1 MNANLFLKGWSLPLA
16 ASVVLSAASS
26 AACTGFYVGRKVS
39 ADGTTLLA
47 RTVDAVSPSSC
58 KALEVFPRIENR
70 PGRYYLASDSGAQW
84 PLPVT
89 TWHAVTVPAASWMD
103 GHGRYEGAC
112 ANEKGVM
119 LTGTV
124 TAYANEAARKADPYV
139 KEGFSE
145 ASLPGL
151 LIVSASTAREAV
163 ELLGRVVAERGHNG
177 SEIYMVA
184 DAAEAWYVEVYTGHQ
199 WAAVRLPE
207 DRMLAIGNQFLL
219 REFDPSAPGS
229 LSSEG
234 LVATAEKGGFL
245 KRGRGG
251 LIDLAATYSPAPA
264 ESGSRRTWAL
274 RRRFAPSEAG
284 DYTQPRLLPLLFAP
298 ERRVSVRDLQ
308 EATRWRYEGI
318 GLCPEETG
326 DQSIRVVGVG
336 RQNSCHVL
344 SLDASL
350 PPERRC
356 TMWVT
361 LANAEHAPY
370 LPLNAV
376 VTSVPAD
383 FSMFAPGSSKTFNPA
398 LPAAHF
404 RRLAA
409 LAEVDR
415 RKYGDGVRAYWRK
428 LEDRWIEEF
437 AKVVRDGDATAVTAW
452 CAAAHRTALADA
464 KRIFDELTW
473 YICQQNFTDGD
484 YVDPGMRP
492 VRRAFV
498 PGCASH

>member
-1 MNANLFLKGWSLPLA
+1 MNIRIALTAALA
-16 ASVVLSAASS
+16 ASAILSAAT
-26 AACTGFYVGRKVS
+26 ATACTGFYVGRKAS
-39 ADGTTLLA
+39 ADGTTLIA
-47 RTVDAVSPSSC
+47 RTVDASKLTSC
-58 KALEVFPRIENR
+58 KRLDVLQRVENR
-70 PGRYYLASDSGAQW
+70 PGRHYLAADTGAEW
-84 PLPVT
+84 PLPAT
-89 TWHAVTVPAASWMD
+89 TWRAVTVPQVTWEE

-119 LTGTV
+119 LSGTV
-124 TAYANEAARKADPYV
+124 TASAGEAALKADPYV
-139 KEGFSE
+139 KTGFGEG
-145 ASLPGL
+145 ALPGL
-151 LIVSASTAREAV
+151 LIICAATAREAV

-184 DAAEAWYVEVYTGHQ
+184 DADEAWYVEVYTGHQ

-207 DRMLAIGNQFLL
+207 DRMLAIGNEFLL
-219 REFDPSAPGS
+219 REFDPSAPDT

-234 LVATAEKGGFL
+234 LVAMAEKGGFL

-251 LIDLAATYSPAPA
+251 LIDLAATYSEAPD

-284 DYTQPRLLPLLFAP
+284 EYTAPRRLPLLFAP
-298 ERRVSVRDLQ
+298 ERPVSVRDLQ

-326 DQSIRVVGVG
+326 DCSIRVVGVG
-336 RQNSCHVL
+336 RQNSCHVM

-356 TMWVT
+356 MLWVT
-361 LANAEHAPY
+361 LSNAEHAPY
-370 LPLNAV
+370 LPFNAA

-383 FSMFAPGSSKTFNPA
+383 FAMSAPASSEAFNPA

-404 RRLAA
+404 RRLCA
-409 LAEVDR
+409 LAEVNR
-415 RKYGDGVRAYWRK
+415 RQYGDGDRANWRA
-428 LEDRWIEEF
+428 LEDRWIGESG
-437 AKVVRDGDATAVTAW
+437 KVVREGDEKAITDW
-452 CAAAHRTALADA
+452 CAAAQRAALADA

-473 YICQQNFTDGD
+473 HICGQNFIDGD
-484 YVDPGMRP
+484 YFNPTNRP

-498 PGCASH
+498 PGR